1 MTSIDL
7 VTFPG
12 SRLAVAQP
20 NPSIAQ
26 HGGGR
31 LADRHDG
38 GGQVGGASPPA
49 GAAAPGGGEGV
60 LWGLTSVQRGVCEA
74 EAMNSIQIADETF
87 VAADGARV
95 AAAVADQS
103 SWRRWWPD
111 LQLRVVEDRA
121 EKGIRWTVTGALT
134 GTMEIWLEPS
144 LDGVVLHY
152 FLHAEPTGLAAW
164 QLAKLNLAKMTH
176 RRRVAG
182 KKMAFEV
189 KMTLER
195 SRPVGVSPV
204 V

>member
-1 MTSIDL
+1 M
-7 VTFPG
+7 VT
-12 SRLAVAQP
+12 V
-20 NPSIAQ
+20 
-26 HGGGR
+26 
-31 LADRHDG
+31 
-38 GGQVGGASPPA
+38 
-49 GAAAPGGGEGV
+49 GAAGTAIACRDARPPSAGR
-60 LWGLTSVQRGVCEA
+60 RGPVCEA
-74 EAMNSIQIADETF
+74 VGMNSIQIADETF

-95 AAAVADQS
+95 GAAVADRA

-111 LQLRVVEDRA
+111 LRLQVVEDRGD
-121 EKGIRWTVTGALT
+121 KGIRWSVTGALT
-134 GTMEIWLEPS
+134 GTMEVWLEPS

-152 FLHAEPTGLAAW
+152 FLHAEPSGVAAW

-189 KMTLER
+189 KTTLER

>member
-1 MTSIDL
+1 M
-7 VTFPG
+7 
-12 SRLAVAQP
+12 
-20 NPSIAQ
+20 
-26 HGGGR
+26 
-31 LADRHDG
+31 
-38 GGQVGGASPPA
+38 
-49 GAAAPGGGEGV
+49 
-60 LWGLTSVQRGVCEA
+60 CEA
-74 EAMNSIQIADETF
+74 FTMHSIQIADQTY

-95 AAAVADQS
+95 GVAVADET
-103 SWRRWWPD
+103 SWQRWWPD
-111 LQLRVVEDRA
+111 LRLQVVEHRA
-121 EKGIRWTVTGALT
+121 EKGIRWAVTGALT

-152 FLHAEPTGLAAW
+152 FLHAEPTGVAAW

-189 KMTLER
+189 KTTLER